1 MFGDFSGDAQVDGV
15 DFSPFSSTYGLFAG
29 NAAFIAAFDVN
40 GDGQIDGVDLSAF
53 SGRFNTVLP

>member
-15 DFSPFSSTYGLFAG
+15 DFSAFSSTYGLFAG

-40 GDGQIDGVDLSAF
+40 GDGQIDGVDFSAF